1 MLFLD
6 IGRRPAGWVRRA
18 RVGGGVAEQQPP
30 QSFGLRARRSADR
43 LAVALEEV
51 GFDVG
56 RAFPML
62 AGCLDRHG
70 GQEVELGR
78 VSALVAD
85 GLSAVLTEAA
95 QHGVATRA
103 GGDWPETGPYTRHDP
118 GEGH

>member
-1 MLFLD
+1 
-6 IGRRPAGWVRRA
+6 VS
-18 RVGGGVAEQQPP
+18 EQQPRP
-30 QSFGLRARRSADR
+30 GGDADATAQRSADR
-43 LAVALEEV
+43 LALALEEV

-56 RAFPML
+56 VAFPML
-62 AGCLDRHG
+62 GGGVDRHG
-70 GQEVELGR
+70 GPEVELGR
-78 VSALVAD
+78 VSASVAD